1 MSCLVEQLGR
11 CPRLFHL
18 KNPDQP
24 VLFLSR
30 TTVTTV
36 GYGDITSQNDDEKM
50 FTMFSMIVGG
60 AFYGDLDADWSASL
74 VRDPRA

>member
-1 MSCLVEQLGR
+1 M
-11 CPRLFHL
+11 FDL

-36 GYGDITSQNDDEKM
+36 GYGDITPQNDDEKM

-60 AFYGDLDADWSASL
+60 AFYGDLDADW
-74 VRDPRA
+74 